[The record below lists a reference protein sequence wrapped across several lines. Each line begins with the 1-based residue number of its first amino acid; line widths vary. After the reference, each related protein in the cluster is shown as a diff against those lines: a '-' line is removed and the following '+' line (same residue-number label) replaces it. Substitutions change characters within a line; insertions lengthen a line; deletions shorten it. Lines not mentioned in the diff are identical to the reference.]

1 MRKLWIV
8 FVLAAPTMF
17 ACTTT
22 GALSSGGEPL
32 TGQWGGPHVDLVLT
46 GSGGTIAY
54 DCAHG
59 GLNAAVVPDGAG
71 RFEVAGV
78 HIREHGG
85 PVRMGEHADS
95 VPARYIGQVN
105 RDRMNFRV
113 FTGADTLGPF
123 DVQRGAAPQLV
134 RCL

>member
-1 MRKLWIV
+1 MRTHWIL
-8 FVLAAPTMF
+8 FALAAQAIS

-22 GALSSGGEPL
+22 GALSSGGVPL
-32 TGQWGGPHVDLVLT
+32 TGQWGGPHVGLMLT

-59 GLNAAVVPDGAG
+59 ALNAAVVPDDGG
-71 RFEVAGV
+71 HFDVSGV

-85 PVRMGEHADS
+85 PVRIGESADS
-95 VPARYIGQVN
+95 VPARYTGQVN

-113 FTGADTLGPF
+113 FAGADTLGPF
-123 DVQRGAAPQLV
+123 DVQRGATPQLV